1 MIDLLFFQ
9 IFNFHTSASLAA
21 VCHLFFAISCF
32 QVHLCVLANICFK
45 HLLKELKLL
54 LIIILFFFL
63 AIVNDCRFPNLPT
76 FDFTSCCINYFS
88 KELKVFLKVD
98 LFLFQIT
105 KFHIS
110 TSLTDVMKKIFLVAI
125 NSYSCVCDVDIS
137 WKPIENKSERIE
149 IFNFKK
155 QDDLEKFNQMTSND
169 VLTKCFV
176 SAKSFESQA
185 NRWFRELKNI
195 IQRCFKKNR
204 VSGSLKKSYL
214 SKHFEKIS
222 DLRQKLTD
230 KSITDQ
236 QKN

>member
-63 AIVNDCRFPNLPT
+63 AIVNDYCFPNLPT
-76 FDFTSCCINYFS
+76 IDFTSCINYFF

-110 TSLTDVMKKIFLVAI
+110 TSLTDVMKKIFWVAI
-125 NSYSCVCDVDIS
+125 NSYS
-137 WKPIENKSERIE
+137 
-149 IFNFKK
+149 
-155 QDDLEKFNQMTSND
+155 
-169 VLTKCFV
+169 
-176 SAKSFESQA
+176 
-185 NRWFRELKNI
+185 
-195 IQRCFKKNR
+195 
-204 VSGSLKKSYL
+204 
-214 SKHFEKIS
+214 
-222 DLRQKLTD
+222 
-230 KSITDQ
+230 
-236 QKN
+236 